1 MSEVESQSAHLTP
14 PTGGNYDDDDSIMS
28 FTATTS
34 AASIDLSAATA
45 LHRRFVDV
53 KADGDKIYFSFTAS
67 AVTIVKTAEGTTV
80 ATADGTTVPW
90 FLSNGE
96 VECAGVLD
104 PLRHRYLNVLADSTS
119 SKLRLRTSSRKHAS
133 NLK

>member
-14 PTGGNYDDDDSIMS
+14 PTGGEFDSDDVILS

-34 AASIDLSAATA
+34 AVSIDLSTCTA

-67 AVTIVKTAEGTTV
+67 AVTIVKTTEGVTV
-80 ATADGTTVPW
+80 STADGTAIPW
-90 FLSNGE
+90 FVANGE
-96 VECAGVLD
+96 IECVGVLD

-119 SKLRLRTSSRKHAS
+119 SKLRLRTSSRKHTS
-133 NLK
+133 DLK